1 MDIEPVREPDF
12 LADAQL
18 GEGTL
23 AATVSGNADL
33 NVRLALDRFL
43 TTLHREARLHGVKE
57 VTVDVRALDFM
68 NSSCL
73 KSLVSWVTQIQD
85 LPRGQQYRV
94 TFLSSPTM
102 YWQKRSLH
110 AICCLANDIVSVES

>member
-1 MDIEPVREPDF
+1 MEIEPVREIDF
-12 LADAQL
+12 LADASL

-23 AATVSGNADL
+23 SATVSGNADL

-43 TTLHREARLHGVKE
+43 TEVHREARLHGVKE
-57 VTVDVRALDFM
+57 VTVDLRSLDFM

-85 LPRGQQYRV
+85 MPRAQQYHV
-94 TFLSSPTM
+94 TFLSSPTL

-110 AICCLANDIVSVES
+110 ALSCLANEIVTVSS

>member
-1 MDIEPVREPDF
+1 MDIETVREPDF

-43 TTLHREARLHGVKE
+43 TALHREARLHGVKE
-57 VTVDVRALDFM
+57 VTVDMRALDFM

-73 KSLVSWVTQIQD
+73 KSLVSWVTQIQ
-85 LPRGQQYRV
+85 V
-94 TFLSSPTM
+94 LSSPTM

-110 AICCLANDIVSVES
+110 AICCLANEIVSVES

>member
-1 MDIEPVREPDF
+1 MEIDPVRELDF
-12 LADAQL
+12 LADATL

-23 AATVSGNADL
+23 EATVSGNADL

-43 TTLHREARLHGVKE
+43 SSVHREARLHGVRE
-57 VTVDVRALDFM
+57 VTVDLRSLDFM

-85 LPRGQQYRV
+85 LPRVQQYRV
-94 TFLSSPTM
+94 TFLSSPRL

-110 AICCLANDIVSVES
+110 ALSCLANEIVSINV

>member
-1 MDIEPVREPDF
+1 MEIDPVRELDF
-12 LADAQL
+12 LADATM

-23 AATVSGNADL
+23 EATVSGNADL

-43 TTLHREARLHGVKE
+43 SSVHREARLNNVRE
-57 VTVDVRALDFM
+57 VTVDLRSLDFM

-73 KSLVSWVTQIQD
+73 KSLVTWVTQIQD

-94 TFLSSPTM
+94 TFLSSPTL

-110 AICCLANDIVSVES
+110 ALSCLANDIVSVNV

>member
-1 MDIEPVREPDF
+1 MSGLWSDGITVQSEVDDRERV
-12 LADAQL
+12 LL
-18 GEGTL
+18 
-23 AATVSGNADL
+23 ATVAGNADL
-33 NVRLALDRFL
+33 SSRVKLDRFL
-43 TTLHREARLHGVKE
+43 TSLHEQTRQRNLGKV
-57 VTVDVRALDFM
+57 VVDVRELAFL

-110 AICCLANDIVSVES
+110 AICCLANEIVSVES

>member
-1 MDIEPVREPDF
+1 MEIEAVREVDF
-12 LADAQL
+12 VADASL

-23 AATVSGNADL
+23 AATISGNADL

-43 TTLHREARLHGVKE
+43 TALHREARLHGVRE
-57 VTVDVRALDFM
+57 VTFDVRELDFM

-85 LPRGQQYRV
+85 LPRGQQYHV
-94 TFLSSPTM
+94 TFLSSPRL

-110 AICCLANDIVSVES
+110 ALSCLAQDIITVQA